1 MSATTDRRADAALGA
16 ATVSTGLMAGLFYAF
31 DVAVMPG
38 LAKAD
43 DETFVSSMR
52 HINRAIEN
60 PVFAATYVGSLALPA
75 TAAVL
80 HWRAGNRKAAGWAL
94 AGTIGYGAVLALT
107 SRYHVPLNRR
117 LDAGGSRSA
126 FEKRWSTA
134 NLGRTAITTAAF
146 ACLARA
152 LHHKP

>member
-1 MSATTDRRADAALGA
+1 MSEVRDRRADAALSA

-38 LAKAD
+38 LAQAD
-43 DETFVSSMR
+43 DDTFVSSMR

-60 PVFAATYVGSLALPA
+60 PVFAATYFGSLALPA

-94 AGTIGYGAVLALT
+94 AGTIGYGAVLAVT
-107 SRYHVPLNRR
+107 ARHHVPLNRR
-117 LDAGGSRSA
+117 LDAGGSRAA
-126 FEKRWSTA
+126 FEKRWA
-134 NLGRTAITTAAF
+134 GGNIGRTALTTVAL
-146 ACLARA
+146 ACLTRA
-152 LHHKP
+152 LHRTT